1 MSIPTKHWLAA
12 LALTVTP
19 ALALGADHA
28 EGRAVVTDSDGRPV
42 RGSAAD
48 CWRSSA
54 VSSGTTANC
63 PVATPSGI
71 DLSAGTT
78 SSGAATTGTSQSGLA
93 AAAVAAHSA
102 PARVLTVP
110 GYVTDSNGVVVVG
123 SQGECWHTSRWSP
136 ELATVVGCDGVLARA
151 VPVPAPAPSP
161 RPRQPENPPATTNA
175 SPARQEA
182 PVPPAAAS
190 APEPVSPATAAPR
203 GDSSPPA
210 IIPPAP
216 SAPAPSAAVP
226 FSDNGEPEPA
236 GQRSAEPS
244 SSKVTLDTDTY
255 FDFDKSTLKSEG
267 KRRLDVLFTRIREL
281 DLEVI
286 VATGHTDWTGSN
298 AYNQRLSERRALA
311 VKRYLVQKGL
321 PGKRI
326 FAVGKGEKQPEAS
339 NATRAGRARNRRVEV
354 ELVGTHKQ

>member
-42 RGSAAD
+42 RGSAAE

-54 VSSGTTANC
+54 VSAGTTADC
-63 PVATPSGI
+63 PAAAPSGI

-78 SSGAATTGTSQSGLA
+78 SSGVTTAGSSQSGLA
-93 AAAVAAHSA
+93 AAAANPT
-102 PARVLTVP
+102 PARHLTVP
-110 GYVTDSNGVVVVG
+110 GYVTDSDGVVVVG

-161 RPRQPENPPATTNA
+161 RPRQPEEPPAATDV
-175 SPARQEA
+175 SPARKEA

-190 APEPVSPATAAPR
+190 APEPVPPAAVAPR
-203 GDSSPPA
+203 GQPSPPA

-216 SAPAPSAAVP
+216 SAPAPAAAVP
-226 FSDNGEPEPA
+226 FGDNGEPKSA
-236 GQRSAEPS
+236 GQRPAEPS

-267 KRRLDVLFTRIREL
+267 KRRLDNLSARIREL

-286 VATGHTDWTGSN
+286 VATGHTDWTGSD

-311 VKRYLVQKGL
+311 VKRYLVQKGV
-321 PGKRI
+321 PGDRI
-326 FAVGKGEKQPEAS
+326 FTEGKGEKQPVAS
-339 NATRAGRARNRRVEV
+339 NATRAGRAQNRRVEV
-354 ELVGTHKQ
+354 ELVGTRKR

>member
-12 LALTVTP
+12 FALTFTP
-19 ALALGADHA
+19 ALALSADHA
-28 EGRAVVTDSDGRPV
+28 EERAVVTDSDGQPV
-42 RGSAAD
+42 RGSAAE
-48 CWRSSA
+48 CWRSSV

-63 PVATPSGI
+63 PAATPSGI
-71 DLSAGTT
+71 ELSAGTT
-78 SSGAATTGTSQSGLA
+78 SSGAATTGSSQSGLA
-93 AAAVAAHSA
+93 AAAVAANSA
-102 PARVLTVP
+102 PARLLTAP
-110 GYVTDSNGVVVVG
+110 GYVTDSNGVIVVG

-161 RPRQPENPPATTNA
+161 RPRQPEEPPGATNV
-175 SPARQEA
+175 SPAGQEA

-190 APEPVSPATAAPR
+190 APEPVPPAAAAPR
-203 GDSSPPA
+203 GQPKSPA

-226 FSDNGEPEPA
+226 FVDNGEPKPA
-236 GQRSAEPS
+236 GQRPAEPS
-244 SSKVTLDTDTY
+244 ASKVTLDTDTY
-255 FDFDKSTLKSEG
+255 FDFDKSTLKREG
-267 KRRLDVLFTRIREL
+267 KRQLDNLSARIREL

-286 VATGHTDWTGSN
+286 VATGHTDWTGSD

-321 PGKRI
+321 PGNSI
-326 FAVGKGEKQPEAS
+326 FTEGKGEKQPVAS
-339 NATRAGRARNRRVEV
+339 NATRAGRAHNRRVEV
-354 ELVGTHKQ
+354 ELVGTRKR